1 MVDTYF
7 DDFAA
12 GDVYD
17 LGSYTVPAEEMR
29 TFAERYDPQPI
40 HTDPAAAEE
49 SMYGGLIASGW
60 YTASV
65 CMRLVVDGLFRDA
78 ASMGSFGLDEL
89 RWHAPVRPGDTL
101 SVTLEVLD
109 TRVSESNS
117 DRGYVRN
124 RVTATDGDGTEVLH
138 WIASNIFGRR
148 DAA

>member
-1 MVDTYF
+1 MIDTYF
-7 DDFAA
+7 EDFEEGA
-12 GDVYD
+12 VYE

-29 TFAERYDPQPI
+29 AFAERYDPQPI
-40 HTDPAAAEE
+40 HVDERAADE

-65 CMRLVVDGLFRDA
+65 CMRLVVDGLFADA

-89 RWHAPVRPGDTL
+89 RWHAPVRAGDTL
-101 SVTLEVLD
+101 SATVEVLE
-109 TRVSESNS
+109 TRPSASRD

-124 RVTATDGDGTEVLH
+124 RVAGTNQDGDEVIH

-148 DAA
+148 DA